1 MCAGALSHDWMNFRK
16 LLAPSS
22 VGASPAPTGIQR
34 KLSNPYLA
42 KSCITASRLTM
53 VLTPCPR
60 NHDHWLSSAGL
71 SEVDSRPAQ
80 MTSKPVTGVASTG
93 DAPAVVAA
101 ATLPASAR
109 RPCWSS
115 RSRDKT
121 GHVRAAVA
129 AALSGSAPNVADVVA
144 DAN

>member
-22 VGASPAPTGIQR
+22 VGAFPASTGIQR

-42 KSCITASRLTM
+42 KSCIIASRLAT

-60 NHDHWLSSAGL
+60 NHDHWLSSAGV

-80 MTSKPVTGVASTG
+80 MTSNPATGLPSSS
-93 DAPAVVAA
+93 DAP
-101 ATLPASAR
+101 
-109 RPCWSS
+109 
-115 RSRDKT
+115 
-121 GHVRAAVA
+121 AAVA
-129 AALSGSAPNVADVVA
+129 AGALLASARDRP
-144 DAN
+144 